1 MGENQEGQAR
11 EGLFRPKETFYQ
23 FPLSVDGMMGKEALV
38 LLTNLSQ
45 IMAAKMDEPISHITG
60 WVNGWIAIVVARSYY
75 RVLRRALSPSPL
87 RTWEPEWASGSGL
100 RFSQ

>member
-1 MGENQEGQAR
+1 MGETNKEKHGQAYYDQR
-11 EGLFRPKETFYQ
+11 RYFSLFV
-23 FPLSVDGMMGKEALV
+23 LSVDGMMGKEALV